1 MRRNCNFKMNP
12 AFAAGVVLMWAGVFV
27 QNVLEVQG
35 MALNMTHPACGA
47 GTGLAFVGLLAG
59 SPKTRPLFHKF
70 HAFKTRLLGKG
81 GGTPC

>member
-12 AFAAGVVLMWAGVFV
+12 AFAAGVMLMWAGVFV

-35 MALNMTHPACGA
+35 MALNMSHLACGA

-59 SPKTRPLFHKF
+59 SPKTRPLFDKF
-70 HAFKTRLLGKG
+70 HAFKLRLLGREED
-81 GGTPC
+81 PSC

>member
-1 MRRNCNFKMNP
+1 MRLNRNFHTNP
-12 AFAAGVVLMWAGVFV
+12 AFFWGVALLWISSFIRH
-27 QNVLEVQG
+27 VLELEG
-35 MALNMTHPACGA
+35 PIAAAAHLLGGAACG
-47 GTGLAFVGLLAG
+47 LLFLGLLAG